1 MSADEEMMW
10 VGRRCGWVSVTAG
23 VGGKW
28 VSADE
33 EVMWL
38 IVDVGGV

>member
-1 MSADEEMMW
+1 MGDC
-10 VGRRCGWVSVTAG
+10 RRGWVWVTD

-33 EVMWL
+33 EVML
-38 IVDVGGV
+38 VIVDVGGCG

>member
-1 MSADEEMMW
+1 MGDC
-10 VGRRCGWVSVTAG
+10 RCGWVWVTAD

-33 EVMWL
+33 EVMWV
-38 IVDVGGV
+38 IVDVGGCG